1 MTWSNSLQTLCAPK
15 ASSRIFAA
23 GRQLV
28 KVKHERGLPY
38 SIVRRNNT
46 RRGTLVSDALMCGVV
61 CKDTCAHFLPL
72 LSNKERARLGN
83 PPVLAKSSL
92 SRTGSVP
99 ARLDYI
105 HTLCERCRPQLAKST
120 SRTFFRALWF
130 NTSSLTKRYP
140 AAEKKRCNLN
150 PRAPYDTERVGLE
163 E

>member
-28 KVKHERGLPY
+28 KVKHDRGLPY
-38 SIVRRNNT
+38 PIVRRNNT
-46 RRGTLVSDALMCGVV
+46 RRGTSCFRRFNGVV

-83 PPVLAKSSL
+83 QPVLAKSSL

-150 PRAPYDTERVGLE
+150 P
-163 E
+163 